1 MFEEEIERPG
11 RLPVRDVW
19 EKDPVSPVWTPSK
32 RLRSPSS
39 PRNDHA
45 YTSSEMDTTVPFQ
58 PACSSLC
65 LGPKPPSDSP
75 NSSNVYETKV
85 KEKRRK
91 ERERARVGENKN
103 TLSMRRGDGR
113 ARRDPPV

>member
-1 MFEEEIERPG
+1 MFKEEIERPG
-11 RLPVRDVW
+11 RLPVKDVW
-19 EKDPVSPVWTPSK
+19 GKRPGVAMTPSK

-39 PRNDHA
+39 PRIVHA
-45 YTSSEMDTTVPFQ
+45 YTSSDMDTTVPFQ

>member
-1 MFEEEIERPG
+1 MFKEEIERPG
-11 RLPVRDVW
+11 RLPVRDFW
-19 EKDPVSPVWTPSK
+19 GKDPVSPVWTPSK

-91 ERERARVGENKN
+91 ERESEGGRKKKHVVDEE
-103 TLSMRRGDGR
+103 RGREGT
-113 ARRDPPV
+113 